1 MTIRAKNRTLAGG
14 IIIAVAA
21 LAATLLPMLASTS
34 RDDVREIRVV
44 TRDMSF
50 YVDGQTEPNPTITL
64 RAGERVKLIL
74 RNEDPGMSH
83 DFVVKAW
90 AVGTKLLEDR
100 GEQDS
105 ITFRVPDSRGTT
117 TTYHC
122 TPHAKMM
129 SGTLRIE

>member
-1 MTIRAKNRTLAGG
+1 MTTRAKNRTLVGG
-14 IIIAVAA
+14 ILIAVVA
-21 LAATLLPMLASTS
+21 LAATLLPMLASTG
-34 RDDVREIRVV
+34 REEVRELRIT

-50 YVDGQTEPNPTITL
+50 YVDGSAEPNPAITFK
-64 RAGERVKLIL
+64 AGERVKLVL

-90 AVGTKLLEDR
+90 SVSTKLLEDR
-100 GEQDS
+100 GEQDTIS
-105 ITFRVPDSRGTT
+105 FTVPATPGT

-122 TPHAKMM
+122 TPHSKMM

>member
-1 MTIRAKNRTLAGG
+1 MTIRARNRTLLGG

-21 LAATLLPMLASTS
+21 LLATLLPMLASTS

-64 RAGERVKLIL
+64 SAGQRVKLIL

-83 DFVVKAW
+83 DFAVKAW
-90 AVGTKLLEDR
+90 SIGTKLLEDR

-105 ITFRVPDSRGTT
+105 ITFTVPESRGTA
-117 TTYHC
+117 TYHC

>member
-1 MTIRAKNRTLAGG
+1 MTTRAKNRTLVGG
-14 IIIAVAA
+14 TIIAVVA
-21 LAATLLPMLASTS
+21 LAATLLPMLASTG
-34 RDDVREIRVV
+34 REEAREVRIV

-50 YVDGQTEPNPTITL
+50 YVDGNGEPNPTITFK
-64 RAGERVKLIL
+64 AGERVKLVL

-90 AVGTKLLEDR
+90 SLGTKLLEDR

-105 ITFRVPDSRGTT
+105 ISFTVPSAPGT

-122 TPHAKMM
+122 TPHSKMM